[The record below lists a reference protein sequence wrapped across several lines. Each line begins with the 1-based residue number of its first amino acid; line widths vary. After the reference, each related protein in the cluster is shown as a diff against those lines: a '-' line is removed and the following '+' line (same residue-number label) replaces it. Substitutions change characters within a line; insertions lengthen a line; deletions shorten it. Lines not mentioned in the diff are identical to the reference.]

1 MSWYRLAADGIVLSV
16 RLTPKANRDG
26 PDGVGVLSDGRTV
39 GRVRVRALPEDGAA
53 NGALVAVIAKAFGR
67 PKSAV
72 TIVGGAAQRLKQ
84 VRVDGDPAELKLAA
98 EKWGGEAGPP

>member
-1 MSWYRLAADGIVLSV
+1 MSWYRLAAEGIVLSV
-16 RLTPKANRDG
+16 RLTPKANRDA

-39 GRVRVRALPEDGAA
+39 GRVRVRAVPEDGAA
-53 NGALVAVIAKAFGR
+53 NAALIAVIAKAFGR

-84 VRVDGDPAELKLAA
+84 VRVEGDSAELRLAA
-98 EKWGGEAGPP
+98 GKWGGEGGQP